1 MFSIIIPSYNNI
13 NYLKLCLSS
22 INKHSKYQHE
32 IIIHIN
38 EGSDGTLDFIKEK
51 NYKFSYSKNNEGVC
65 VAFNKAVKLAK
76 SNYIVLAHDDMYF
89 CPNWDIVFYNQLIK
103 IKNNDDFF
111 LSGTMIQP
119 FESYI
124 NLDCG
129 KTIES
134 FDEKKLLSEQSKIRF
149 NDFQGTHWQPS
160 LIPIKTWKKVGG
172 FSEEF
177 SPGLGSDPDF
187 NMKLWNLGVRLFK
200 GLSDCRV
207 YHFSSISL
215 RKKAWNNGAKTFLLK
230 WGISIKFFKKHYL
243 RSDQEFNGLLLEPEK
258 NFTYF
263 YDLIKSKI
271 SFFYHKFINIF
282 TENYD

>member
-1 MFSIIIPSYNNI
+1 MFSVLIPTFNNI
-13 NYLKLCLSS
+13 EYLKLCLNSLKKNSS
-22 INKHSKYQHE
+22 FEHE

-38 EGSDGTLDFIKEK
+38 EGTDGTKAFLD
-51 NYKFSYSKNNEGVC
+51 NTNLSFSYSEINAGVC
-65 VAFNKAVKLAK
+65 VAFNEAAK
-76 SNYIVLAHDDMYF
+76 RATKKYIILAHDDMYF
-89 CPNWDIVFYNQLIK
+89 CPNWDKVFLSELKKLPDNS
-103 IKNNDDFF
+103 DFF
-111 LSGTMIQP
+111 LSGTMVQP

-129 KTIES
+129 DTINN
-134 FDEKKLLSEQSKIRF
+134 FDEQKLLSELPKIKF

-160 LIPIKTWKKVGG
+160 LLPLKTWSKVGG

-200 GLSDCRV
+200 GLGDCRV
-207 YHFSSISL
+207 YHFSSLSL

-243 RSDQEFNGLLLEPEK
+243 KTDQNFDGKLSEPKKNLSYFIGLIK
-258 NFTYF
+258 CKITYF
-263 YDLIKSKI
+263 FHSISSK
-271 SFFYHKFINIF
+271 
-282 TENYD
+282 